1 MRFLKRLI
9 ISVLVYV
16 AVYLPFIAV
25 LQAISGGDY
34 TAAYSIGG
42 LVGIIELA
50 LSCIIKITESRKIK
64 NKSDE
69 DEEN

>member
-16 AVYLPFIAV
+16 AVYLPFIAI

-34 TAAYSIGG
+34 TAAYSVGG

-50 LSCIIKITESRKIK
+50 LSCLIKILESRKIK
-64 NKSDE
+64 NKSNE
-69 DEEN
+69 DEES

>member
-50 LSCIIKITESRKIK
+50 LSCLIKILENRKIK
-64 NKSDE
+64 NKSNE
-69 DEEN
+69 DEES